1 MKKLF
6 IATDGTQFD
15 NELDCALYE
24 QSMMKTQTSNKNDD
38 SCCACSSCGE
48 ERSYTIYDTDCHEV
62 NPVMLT
68 SRNRKPIKYLKVNTQ
83 AGTVNVTNVFN
94 EYGINPTGIV
104 GVGYYVYS
112 SYFGGWL
119 NFNGTDEVYAEIK
132 EIIGEIEKVRSAIV
146 KFTNS

>member
-1 MKKLF
+1 MKKIF
-6 IATDGTQFD
+6 VATDGTQFD

-38 SCCACSSCGE
+38 SCRGCGSCDT
-48 ERSYTIYDTDCHEV
+48 ERSYTIYDTDCNEV

-83 AGTVNVTNVFN
+83 AGAVNVTNVFN

-112 SYFGGWL
+112 AYFGGWI

>member
-24 QSMMKTQTSNKNDD
+24 QSMMKTQASKKDD
-38 SCCACSSCGE
+38 ASCCGCGSCDT
-48 ERSYTIYDTDCHEV
+48 ERSYTIYDTDCNEV

-83 AGTVNVTNVFN
+83 AGAVNVTNVFN

-112 SYFGGWL
+112 AYFGGWI
-119 NFNGTDEVYAEIK
+119 NFNGTDDVYAEVK